1 MRILDPIG
9 NIRVEL
15 ATPYR
20 VLTHLRL
27 YSVASGSTYVED
39 VDSRGFLI
47 NFVDD
52 SVHVWLSAIEKMP
65 DAGVFESQ
73 RGAVWVFLKA
83 EDSFL
88 KSVKPPR
95 CLLG

>member
-1 MRILDPIG
+1 MSL
-9 NIRVEL
+9 
-15 ATPYR
+15 
-20 VLTHLRL
+20 H
-27 YSVASGSTYVED
+27 SVASGSTYVED
-39 VDSRGFLI
+39 VDSRGSFI

-52 SVHVWLSAIEKMP
+52 SVHVWRSAIEKMP
-65 DAGVFESQ
+65 GAGVFGRQ
-73 RGAVWVFLKA
+73 CGAVWVFFKT